1 MGTNGQIVI
10 MRCSVDNNSKN
21 NINDNSIDEKLKTA
35 FGYSDE
41 QLLAEFE
48 AAEAQWKASPE
59 LQEELKAPEGELEKI
74 LAMAHERRQEQEG
87 KKKRHFRLRNA
98 WKPLLV
104 AALLGALVMSSGIGG
119 WAKRSYEYQKREGGG
134 ASQIIWNNDENLVKI
149 SKSEDAYKDIQ
160 EKLGINVI
168 CLNYASEKL
177 QFHSL
182 SLRKNCAVLSFT
194 LENQEVNLVEVRYS
208 KDNSGAVYSDTEP
221 YSSIYNKWLDK
232 EIHIRK
238 NVLENDTIEYTA
250 DFSVDNAYYS
260 LSGKVTEQSFIEMVE
275 NLEFY

>member
-1 MGTNGQIVI
+1 M
-10 MRCSVDNNSKN
+10 DNNSKN

-119 WAKRSYEYQKREGGG
+119 SAKRSYEYKKREGDI
-134 ASQIIWNNDENLVKI
+134 SSKVVWNNTENLIKYG
-149 SKSEDAYKDIQ
+149 KSEDAYQDI
-160 EKLGINVI
+160 EDSLGINVI
-168 CLNYASEKL
+168 CLNKL
-177 QFHSL
+177 PEGLTFQYL
-182 SLRKNCAVLSFT
+182 TLGRNYAVLTF
-194 LENQEVNLVEVRYS
+194 ENEDKRVSLTEVRYS
-208 KDNSGAVYSDTEP
+208 IDNSGATYSDTDT
-221 YSSIYNKWLDK
+221 YVTVYNKYLELD
-232 EIHIRK
+232 IPVRK
-238 NVLENDTIEYTA
+238 NILQDGLIEYTS
-250 DFSVDNAYYS
+250 DFELDNAYYS
-260 LSGKVTEQSFIEMVE
+260 VVGNVSEDSFVNIIK
-275 NLEFY
+275 NLFFK

>member
-1 MGTNGQIVI
+1 M
-10 MRCSVDNNSKN
+10 DNNSKN

-87 KKKRHFRLRNA
+87 KKKRHFRLRNV

-119 WAKRSYEYQKREGGG
+119 SAKRSYEYKKREGD
-134 ASQIIWNNDENLVKI
+134 ASSKVVWNNAENLVRY
-149 SKSEDAYKDIQ
+149 SKAEEAYKEIK
-160 EKLGINVI
+160 ENLGINVVCI
-168 CLNYASEKL
+168 NRLPDNLAFQYFTIGDNYAIVNFANEDKKIKL
-177 QFHSL
+177 S
-182 SLRKNCAVLSFT
+182 
-194 LENQEVNLVEVRYS
+194 EVRYS
-208 KDNSGAVYSDTEP
+208 IDNSGATYTDTDS
-221 YSSIYNKWLDK
+221 YITVYNKYLDLD
-232 EIHIRK
+232 ISIRK
-238 NVLENDTIEYTA
+238 NIDTNNFIEYTA
-250 DFSVDNAYYS
+250 DFKLDNAYYTI
-260 LSGKVTEQSFIEMVE
+260 SGNVSEESFSEIVK
-275 NLEFY
+275 NLNLYECN

>member
-1 MGTNGQIVI
+1 M
-10 MRCSVDNNSKN
+10 DNNSKN

-119 WAKRSYEYQKREGGG
+119 SAKRSYEYKMREG
-134 ASQIIWNNDENLVKI
+134 ATSNKIIWNNDDNLVKV
-149 SKSEDAYKDIQ
+149 SKVQEAYQIIQ
-160 EKLGINVI
+160 EKLGIDVVI
-168 CLNYASEKL
+168 LNYLPEQM
-177 QFHSL
+177 QFYSL
-182 SLRKNCAVLSFT
+182 TLRENYAIISFVHDETKISLIEIRNSL
-194 LENQEVNLVEVRYS
+194 
-208 KDNSGAVYSDTEP
+208 DNSDAVFTDTHAYMEVYSALIDQ
-221 YSSIYNKWLDK
+221 DVF
-232 EIHIRK
+232 IRK
-238 NVLENDTIEYTA
+238 NVLDGKTIEYTA
-250 DFSVDNAYYS
+250 DFSINNAHYTIAGNVS
-260 LSGKVTEQSFIEMVE
+260 EEVFIQIIE
-275 NLEFY
+275 NLDLY

>member
-1 MGTNGQIVI
+1 M
-10 MRCSVDNNSKN
+10 DNNSKN

-119 WAKRSYEYQKREGGG
+119 SAKRSYEYKKRE
-134 ASQIIWNNDENLVKI
+134 
-149 SKSEDAYKDIQ
+149 
-160 EKLGINVI
+160 
-168 CLNYASEKL
+168 
-177 QFHSL
+177 
-182 SLRKNCAVLSFT
+182 
-194 LENQEVNLVEVRYS
+194 
-208 KDNSGAVYSDTEP
+208 
-221 YSSIYNKWLDK
+221 
-232 EIHIRK
+232 
-238 NVLENDTIEYTA
+238 
-250 DFSVDNAYYS
+250 
-260 LSGKVTEQSFIEMVE
+260 
-275 NLEFY
+275 

>member
-1 MGTNGQIVI
+1 M
-10 MRCSVDNNSKN
+10 DNNSKN

-119 WAKRSYEYQKREGGG
+119 SAKRSYEYKKRE
-134 ASQIIWNNDENLVKI
+134 SDISSKVVWNNSENLVKYGK
-149 SKSEDAYKDIQ
+149 SKEAYQYI
-160 EKLGINVI
+160 EENLGINVI
-168 CLNYASEKL
+168 CFNELPEGLTYKYLTSGQNYAVLTYENDDKRV
-177 QFHSL
+177 SL
-182 SLRKNCAVLSFT
+182 T
-194 LENQEVNLVEVRYS
+194 EVRYS
-208 KDNSGAVYSDTEP
+208 IDNSGATYADTDS
-221 YSSIYNKWLDK
+221 YTTIYNKFLELD
-232 EIHIRK
+232 IPIRK
-238 NVLENDTIEYTA
+238 NILQDGQIEYTS
-250 DFSVDNAYYS
+250 DFELENAYYS
-260 LSGKVTEQSFIEMVE
+260 ISGNVSEESFITIVKS
-275 NLEFY
+275 LYFK

>member
-1 MGTNGQIVI
+1 M
-10 MRCSVDNNSKN
+10 DNNSKN

-87 KKKRHFRLRNA
+87 KKKRHFRLRNV

-119 WAKRSYEYQKREGGG
+119 SAKRSYEYQKREGDI
-134 ASQIIWNNDENLVKI
+134 SSKVVWNNSENLVKY
-149 SKSEDAYKDIQ
+149 SKAEEAYEEIKDS
-160 EKLGINVI
+160 LGINAI
-168 CLNYASEKL
+168 RLNNLPKELVFQYFILGE
-177 QFHSL
+177 
-182 SLRKNCAVLSFT
+182 NYAVLSF
-194 LENQEVNLVEVRYS
+194 ENNDEKISFSEARFS
-208 KDNSGAVYSDTEP
+208 IENSCAVYTDTDV
-221 YSSIYNKWLDK
+221 YLTVYNKYLNMD
-232 EIHIRK
+232 IQIRK
-238 NVLENDTIEYTA
+238 NILENDLVEFTA
-250 DFSVDNAYYS
+250 DFDKENAYYS
-260 LSGKVTEQSFIEMVE
+260 LSGNVSKECFVNIVE